1 MLNAYFSSLTTSSKH
16 SVSEFVEYAHEISDT
31 SYRLLKEKFENVFTQ
46 LDDIV
51 RNLPENDDKGK
62 EQMLKLKKKFDLFLK
77 EMPVVGFNSSR

>member
-1 MLNAYFSSLTTSSKH
+1 
-16 SVSEFVEYAHEISDT
+16 
-31 SYRLLKEKFENVFTQ
+31 LKEKFENVFTQ